1 MKIGV
6 QFYTIREAAS
16 TLEGFSDALARVA
29 DMGYT
34 TVQISGTC
42 GYEPEWLAGELKKN
56 GLSCVL
62 THTSPDRIRDDT
74 AKVAAEH
81 KIFGCNYV
89 GVGCMPGLVSPENTE
104 KYIKEFVPAA
114 KTLKENGCKLFYH
127 NHHWEFSR
135 LADGRLVLDHLMDAF
150 SPDLM
155 SFTLD
160 TYWAQYGGADPAY
173 QLSKLK
179 GRVECI
185 HLKDLAIVNCEQRMA
200 VVGEGNINFDRVF
213 DVAESVGVEYML
225 VEQDKCYGD
234 DPFDCLK
241 RSYDYLVS
249 KGFN

>member
-1 MKIGV
+1 MKIGA
-6 QFYTIREAAS
+6 QFYTLRNAAS
-16 TLEGFSDALARVA
+16 TLDGFADALARVA

-42 GYEPEWLAGELKKN
+42 GYEPEWLAEQLKKN
-56 GLSCVL
+56 GLICAL

-89 GVGCMPGLVSPENTE
+89 GVGCMPGLVSPETTE

-135 LADGRLVLDHLMDAF
+135 LADGRLVLDHLMEAF
-150 SPDLM
+150 PPELM

-160 TYWAQYGGADPAY
+160 TYWAQYGGADPA
-173 QLSKLK
+173 QVIERLA
-179 GRVECI
+179 GRGECI
-185 HLKDLAIVNCEQRMA
+185 HLKDLIIVGNEQRMA
-200 VVGEGNINFDRVF
+200 PVGAGNLNFDRIIAA
-213 DVAESVGVEYML
+213 AEKVGSEYLL
-225 VEQDKCYGD
+225 VEQDNCYEE

-241 RSYDYLVS
+241 KSYEYLHAM
-249 KGFN
+249 GLN

>member
-114 KTLKENGCKLFYH
+114 KTLKVPTGPQPTLPPP
-127 NHHWEFSR
+127 
-135 LADGRLVLDHLMDAF
+135 GRLF
-150 SPDLM
+150 REN
-155 SFTLD
+155 
-160 TYWAQYGGADPAY
+160 
-173 QLSKLK
+173 LK
-179 GRVECI
+179 NI
-185 HLKDLAIVNCEQRMA
+185 PKHLKALFVLLPSIA
-200 VVGEGNINFDRVF
+200 
-213 DVAESVGVEYML
+213 
-225 VEQDKCYGD
+225 KCWIR
-234 DPFDCLK
+234 F
-241 RSYDYLVS
+241 
-249 KGFN
+249 